1 MPTSAATTGPAP
13 SGLGPQDLGP
23 ALLGER
29 PADITGDPNQGPA
42 RPGLTPGGHNGALET
57 KGVGAYEVLG
67 DENPPP
73 VKRGLWSWFHEG
85 HWMGR
90 FRTPFMVRLWRY
102 GAGSVL
108 AFVSSGVAL
117 FICIQWLG
125 FGATTSAVIAFLVGA
140 IPNWV
145 LNRRWAWQKTERHG
159 IAAETTLYA
168 IISLVSLGISVGVT
182 KATAVGA
189 SHLAT
194 HAIVKHLLVTGSYL
208 LTTVALTGAKYLAYD
223 RWVFIDRRPRSR
235 HQVPTTTE
243 ANRAP

>member
-1 MPTSAATTGPAP
+1 MPASAATTHLGPPGLGPDRLGP
-13 SGLGPQDLGP
+13 SGLDG
-23 ALLGER
+23 A
-29 PADITGDPNQGPA
+29 PADTSGDPNQGPA
-42 RPGLTPGGHNGALET
+42 RTGLASLDREAALET
-57 KGVGAYEVLG
+57 NAMGTYEVLG
-67 DENPPP
+67 DEGPASH
-73 VKRGLWSWFHEG
+73 GLWSWFHEG

-90 FRTPFMVRLWRY
+90 WRTPFMVRLWRY
-102 GAGSVL
+102 GAGSLL

-168 IISLVSLGISVGVT
+168 VISLVSLGISVGVT

-189 SHLAT
+189 AHLPT
-194 HAIVKHLLVTGSYL
+194 HTIVKHLLVTGSYL

-223 RWVFIDRRPRSR
+223 RWVFVDRRPRSR
-235 HQVPTTTE
+235 HQVPSTTE
-243 ANRAP
+243 VNRAP